1 MLEDEPE
8 KIPDTADLLL
18 QLRELLDGARSMPL
32 SASVM
37 VNREEF
43 GEILQDAIDGLPEE
57 LRQARWLLKERDEVL
72 ERAEREAE
80 RIIDVA
86 RVRAERMVERTEVV
100 REARRAAEDTIDQA
114 GRLAAKMR
122 LEAED
127 YVDRKLA
134 GFEVVL
140 DRTMQQVA
148 KGRERLS
155 DPRAQRPRTSSVPM
169 PTKPNR
175 PSSTRTTRRR
185 RELRPDRAR
194 VPGRPRK
201 APGFARF
208 GAIGGSGAARKIPLT
223 CYDPG
228 PAGVLRVAPRSPAGL
243 ARTDGADPVQAPT
256 LA

>member
-1 MLEDEPE
+1 MLEDEPD
-8 KIPDTADLLL
+8 KVPDTAELLL
-18 QLRELLDGARSMPL
+18 QLREQLDAARNMPL

-37 VNREEF
+37 LNKDEF

-57 LRQARWLLKERDEVL
+57 LTQARWLLKERAEVL

-155 DPRAQRPRTSSVPM
+155 INAPVAED
-169 PTKPNR
+169 
-175 PSSTRTTRRR
+175 
-185 RELRPDRAR
+185 LLGPDSEEAE
-194 VPGRPRK
+194 
-201 APGFARF
+201 
-208 GAIGGSGAARKIPLT
+208 
-223 CYDPG
+223 
-228 PAGVLRVAPRSPAGL
+228 
-243 ARTDGADPVQAPT
+243 QAFFDQDDS
-256 LA
+256 